1 LWRKHKGENKMQYLY
16 SALLLHKADQEINE
30 KAVTKVLKAAGVVA
44 DDARVKSL
52 VAALGEIDIEE
63 ALAAAVMTPS
73 AAPSAAPAAS
83 ASAAAD
89 AVEEEEEE
97 EEEEGEVIDDDEGL
111 GSLFG

>member
-1 LWRKHKGENKMQYLY
+1 MQYLY

-63 ALAAAVMTPS
+63 ALATAVMTPS
-73 AAPSAAPAAS
+73 AAPSAAPVAS
-83 ASAAAD
+83 PSAD
-89 AVEEEEEE
+89 EVEEEE
-97 EEEEGEVIDDDEGL
+97 EEEEGEVVDDDEGL
-111 GSLFG
+111 CSLFG

>member
-1 LWRKHKGENKMQYLY
+1 MQYLY

-63 ALAAAVMTPS
+63 ALATAVMTPS
-73 AAPSAAPAAS
+73 AAPSVAPVAS
-83 ASAAAD
+83 ASAD
-89 AVEEEEEE
+89 EVEE
-97 EEEEGEVIDDDEGL
+97 EEEEGEVVDDDEGL